1 MKRLF
6 AVIMMLLTILPL
18 AACGSSTDSDEPDII
33 GMPNPFTDFNTLA
46 EAEKQ
51 TGFYI
56 TLPDA
61 IGSSNNKIYRA
72 MNDEMLEVIYVNGE
86 DETGRIRKA
95 RGSEDISGDY
105 NEYAETETVSVGGID
120 VLLKGDAGLVKLAV
134 LTNDGYAYSVSSA
147 LRSPAQVSPNDDLQP
162 NEGDAPGFVQGG
174 ADIVELDSAAALSAA
189 VGFEVNDIDLPFTP
203 EQKKY
208 ISYWHEL
215 AEIDYT
221 GAGKTARYRKAAGTE
236 DCSGDYNVYTDV
248 TEFEAGSI
256 TVTLKGDAGQYALA
270 IWTDGSYSYS
280 LSLSDGISLSDWQT
294 MMSSIQS

>member
-1 MKRLF
+1 MMKKIF
-6 AVIMMLLTILPL
+6 AVIMMLLTILSL

-33 GMPNPFTDFNTLA
+33 GMPNPFTDFDTLA

-56 TLPDA
+56 TLPDT

-134 LTNDGYAYSVSSA
+134 WTNDGYAYSVSS
-147 LRSPAQVSPNDDLQP
+147 
-162 NEGDAPGFVQGG
+162 
-174 ADIVELDSAAALSAA
+174 
-189 VGFEVNDIDLPFTP
+189 
-203 EQKKY
+203 
-208 ISYWHEL
+208 
-215 AEIDYT
+215 
-221 GAGKTARYRKAAGTE
+221 
-236 DCSGDYNVYTDV
+236 
-248 TEFEAGSI
+248 EAGM
-256 TVTLKGDAGQYALA
+256 TADEMMALVSA
-270 IWTDGSYSYS
+270 VS
-280 LSLSDGISLSDWQT
+280 
-294 MMSSIQS
+294 

>member
-6 AVIMMLLTILPL
+6 AVIMMLLTILSL
-18 AACGSSTDSDEPDII
+18 AACGSTDSDEPDII
-33 GMPNPFTDFNTLA
+33 GMPNPFTDFDTLA

-72 MNDEMLEVIYVNGE
+72 MNDEMLEVIYINGE

-134 LTNDGYAYSVSSA
+134 WTNDGYAYSVSS
-147 LRSPAQVSPNDDLQP
+147 
-162 NEGDAPGFVQGG
+162 
-174 ADIVELDSAAALSAA
+174 
-189 VGFEVNDIDLPFTP
+189 
-203 EQKKY
+203 
-208 ISYWHEL
+208 
-215 AEIDYT
+215 
-221 GAGKTARYRKAAGTE
+221 
-236 DCSGDYNVYTDV
+236 
-248 TEFEAGSI
+248 EAGM
-256 TVTLKGDAGQYALA
+256 TADEMMALVSA
-270 IWTDGSYSYS
+270 VS
-280 LSLSDGISLSDWQT
+280 
-294 MMSSIQS
+294 

>member
-6 AVIMMLLTILPL
+6 AVIMMLLTVLSL
-18 AACGSSTDSDEPDII
+18 AACGGSTDSDEPDVI

-134 LTNDGYAYSVSSA
+134 WTNDGYAYSVSS
-147 LRSPAQVSPNDDLQP
+147 
-162 NEGDAPGFVQGG
+162 
-174 ADIVELDSAAALSAA
+174 
-189 VGFEVNDIDLPFTP
+189 
-203 EQKKY
+203 
-208 ISYWHEL
+208 
-215 AEIDYT
+215 
-221 GAGKTARYRKAAGTE
+221 
-236 DCSGDYNVYTDV
+236 
-248 TEFEAGSI
+248 EAGM
-256 TVTLKGDAGQYALA
+256 TADEMMALVSA
-270 IWTDGSYSYS
+270 VS
-280 LSLSDGISLSDWQT
+280 
-294 MMSSIQS
+294 

>member
-1 MKRLF
+1 MMKKLF
-6 AVIMMLLTILPL
+6 AVILMLLTILSL

-134 LTNDGYAYSVSSA
+134 WTNDGYAYSVSS
-147 LRSPAQVSPNDDLQP
+147 
-162 NEGDAPGFVQGG
+162 
-174 ADIVELDSAAALSAA
+174 
-189 VGFEVNDIDLPFTP
+189 
-203 EQKKY
+203 
-208 ISYWHEL
+208 
-215 AEIDYT
+215 
-221 GAGKTARYRKAAGTE
+221 
-236 DCSGDYNVYTDV
+236 
-248 TEFEAGSI
+248 EAGM
-256 TVTLKGDAGQYALA
+256 TADEMMALVSA
-270 IWTDGSYSYS
+270 VS
-280 LSLSDGISLSDWQT
+280 
-294 MMSSIQS
+294 

>member
-1 MKRLF
+1 MMKKLF
-6 AVIMMLLTILPL
+6 AVIMMLLTILSL
-18 AACGSSTDSDEPDII
+18 AACGRSTDSDEPDII

-134 LTNDGYAYSVSSA
+134 WTNDGYAYYVSS
-147 LRSPAQVSPNDDLQP
+147 
-162 NEGDAPGFVQGG
+162 
-174 ADIVELDSAAALSAA
+174 
-189 VGFEVNDIDLPFTP
+189 
-203 EQKKY
+203 
-208 ISYWHEL
+208 
-215 AEIDYT
+215 
-221 GAGKTARYRKAAGTE
+221 
-236 DCSGDYNVYTDV
+236 
-248 TEFEAGSI
+248 EAGM
-256 TVTLKGDAGQYALA
+256 TADEMMALVSA
-270 IWTDGSYSYS
+270 VS
-280 LSLSDGISLSDWQT
+280 
-294 MMSSIQS
+294 